1 MARSHLR
8 LLAFVTLAW
17 LPACGGVPAGPSTD
31 PGEVTRTFMGSARI
45 AENGGCASLTPSNEF
60 SAGAGT
66 LTVTLVQATAPRLMV
81 QVCAPG
87 EANHTQCTVPP
98 FSILAPGQSLS
109 ATVKGGR
116 TQVVTAYPE
125 GCGGP
130 GSVPGAAVDYVI
142 SVVHPR

>member
-1 MARSHLR
+1 M
-8 LLAFVTLAW
+8 
-17 LPACGGVPAGPSTD
+17 
-31 PGEVTRTFMGSARI
+31 RTFAGSTRI
-45 AENGGCASLTPSNEF
+45 AENGGCSSLTPSNEF

-66 LTVTLVQATAPRLMV
+66 ITLMLVQASAPRLMV
-81 QVCAPG
+81 QVCAVG

-98 FSILAPGQSLS
+98 FSILAPGQGLS

-116 TQVVTAYPE
+116 TQIVTLYPE

-130 GSVPGAAVDYVI
+130 DSLPTPPITYTI